1 MQVNDSKTLHSSTR
15 YDGIKTAAFVLFCL
29 GLSLFMVGGTLALW
43 FLQ

>member
-29 GLSLFMVGGTLALW
+29 ALSLFMVGGTLALW
-43 FLQ
+43 LLP